1 MGTPILYVSPLL
13 THKGPWTSLTHTS
26 SKVKLLHVPRWRQQ
40 QGITPACGCMDPGP
54 VKHPPHRPSLR
65 KLCFSSLSKSLWPQ
79 SITVHECSQGKM
91 SGIIT
96 PIYRQ
101 AN

>member
-54 VKHPPHRPSLR
+54 VKHPPPPPLAQKVVLQLLEQESLA
-65 KLCFSSLSKSLWPQ
+65 P
-79 SITVHECSQGKM
+79 VHYS
-91 SGIIT
+91 
-96 PIYRQ
+96 
-101 AN
+101 A